1 MIEKKRQLI
10 FLWTYLQ
17 WGGAQIYFLAIIKRA
32 LAEWDIVVI
41 LPRESSKDLIGFFD
55 DLGVRYEFIDAAL
68 DTQPANSLRRKAGR
82 QIRRIR
88 AEIVTLLY
96 LRRFDLRKSILH
108 IETAPWQSWL
118 LLTALSLR
126 GANVFVTL
134 HNYLEGGS
142 AFRRCVWKWRMRF
155 VSRLRGFH
163 IFTSNQDTK
172 DRFRGWFTD
181 TFHNTINVTYTAVN
195 PEQISQAA
203 SAYPAEVRKRFS
215 VPPDKFVVICVGQFI
230 DRKGRWVFLEAA
242 KMAAARDAQLTFVW
256 LMPHFPDKAD
266 QLRIDEYELGERF
279 MPVLSSSVGG
289 RIDVLKFFKIAD
301 VFALPSFVEGLPIAL
316 LEAMA
321 LGIPSISTNVF
332 AIPEAVRHNETGLL
346 IEAGDSE
353 ALANT
358 ILRLKED
365 ADLRRSLA
373 DKGRKHVLD
382 HFDESVSAETAIRS
396 YEKALADG

>member
-10 FLWTYLQ
+10 FLWTYLS
-17 WGGAQIYFLAIIKRA
+17 WGGAQIYFLAIIKQA
-32 LAEWDIVVI
+32 LGEWDVVVI
-41 LPRESSKDLIGFFD
+41 LPRGSSEDLLRFFD
-55 DLGVRYEFIDAAL
+55 ELGVRYEFIDAVL
-68 DTQPANSLRRKAGR
+68 DTQSANTLKRKAGR

-88 AEIVTLLY
+88 AETVTLLY

-134 HNYLEGGS
+134 HNYLEGGNG
-142 AFRRCVWKWRMRF
+142 FRRSVWKWRMRF
-155 VSRLRGFH
+155 ISRLPGFH

-181 TFHNTINVTYTAVN
+181 AFHETINVTYTAVN
-195 PEQISQAA
+195 PEQIAEAA
-203 SAYPAEVRKRFS
+203 SAYPAEVRQRFS
-215 VPPDKFVVICVGQFI
+215 VPEHKFVVVCVGQFI

-242 KMAAARDAQLTFVW
+242 KMAAARDDQLAFVW
-256 LMPHFPDKAD
+256 LMPQLPDKTD
-266 QLRIDEYELGERF
+266 QIRIDEYELGERF

-289 RIDVLKFFKIAD
+289 RIDVLKFFKIGN

-332 AIPEAVRHNETGLL
+332 AIPEAIRHNETGLL

-353 ALANT
+353 ALANA
-358 ILRLKED
+358 ILRLKGD

-373 DKGRKHVLD
+373 DNGRRYVLEN
-382 HFDESVSAETAIRS
+382 FDERVSAETAIRS
-396 YEKALADG
+396 YEKAVTDG